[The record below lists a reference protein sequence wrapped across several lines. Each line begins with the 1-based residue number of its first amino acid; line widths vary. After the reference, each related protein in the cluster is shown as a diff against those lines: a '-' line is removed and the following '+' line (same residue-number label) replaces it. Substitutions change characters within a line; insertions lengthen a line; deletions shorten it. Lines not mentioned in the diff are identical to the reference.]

1 MTRTLFRPAAAAAG
15 LLSIALLL
23 AGCGGDEPPATA
35 PSASQAATGTT
46 TAPEPAAGGGAGGST
61 ETTEAAA
68 DGTAAGAA
76 ACAPGDVSADLT
88 LQPGGTRGLLA
99 VTNTSGS
106 ACRVSGSPGVRL
118 LNPAAEPVPLR
129 VSKVDQ
135 PGPAEAVVLEP
146 GRTAFGGLKWTGCDK
161 SSASCGAGNAIEV
174 ELPGAAA
181 WTSVELQ
188 GFPAPEKVAIT
199 MRSLQVGTL
208 QPSHQG
214 VVAW

>member
-1 MTRTLFRPAAAAAG
+1 MTRSLLRPAAAAAG

-23 AGCGGDEPPATA
+23 AGCGGDEPAATA
-35 PSASQAATGTT
+35 PSASQAPTGTT
-46 TAPEPAAGGGAGGST
+46 TAPEPATGGTTAPAEPAAGGT
-61 ETTEAAA
+61 
-68 DGTAAGAA
+68 AA
-76 ACAPGDVSADLT
+76 ACAPADVSADLT

-106 ACRVSGSPGVRL
+106 ACQVSGSPGVRL

-135 PGPAEAVVLEP
+135 PGPAEPVVLEP
-146 GRTAFGGLKWTGCDK
+146 GRTAFGGLKWTGCEK

-174 ELPGAAA
+174 ELPGASA
-181 WTSVELQ
+181 WTGVELQ
-188 GFPAPEKVAIT
+188 GFPTPEKVAIT
-199 MRSLQVGTL
+199 MRSIQVGTL
-208 QPSHQG
+208 QPSNQG

>member
-1 MTRTLFRPAAAAAG
+1 MTRSLLRPAAAAAG

-23 AGCGGDEPPATA
+23 AGCGGGEPPPTA

-46 TAPEPAAGGGAGGST
+46 TAPGPATGGTTAPAEP
-61 ETTEAAA
+61 AA
-68 DGTAAGAA
+68 DGTAA
-76 ACAPGDVSADLT
+76 ACAPADVSADLT

-106 ACRVSGSPGVRL
+106 ACQVSGSPGVRL

-135 PGPAEAVVLEP
+135 PGPAEPVVLEP
-146 GRTAFGGLKWTGCDK
+146 GRTAFGGLKWTGCEK
-161 SSASCGAGNAIEV
+161 SSASCGADNAIEV
-174 ELPGAAA
+174 ELPGASA

-199 MRSLQVGTL
+199 MRSIQVGTL
-208 QPSHQG
+208 QPSNQG

>member
-1 MTRTLFRPAAAAAG
+1 MTRSLLRPAAAAAG

-23 AGCGGDEPPATA
+23 AGCGGGEPPPTA
-35 PSASQAATGTT
+35 PSASQAPTGTT
-46 TAPEPAAGGGAGGST
+46 TAPEPAGGGST
-61 ETTEAAA
+61 GGSTDTTEAAA
-68 DGTAAGAA
+68 GGTAA
-76 ACAPGDVSADLT
+76 ACAPADVSADLT

-106 ACRVSGSPGVRL
+106 ACQVSGSPGVRL

-135 PGPAEAVVLEP
+135 PGPAEPVVLEP
-146 GRTAFGGLKWTGCDK
+146 GRTAFGGLKWTGREK

-174 ELPGAAA
+174 ELPGASA
-181 WTSVELQ
+181 WTGVELQ

-199 MRSLQVGTL
+199 MRSIQVGTL
-208 QPSHQG
+208 QPSNQG

>member
-1 MTRTLFRPAAAAAG
+1 MTRSLLRPAAAAAG

-23 AGCGGDEPPATA
+23 AGCGGDEPAATV
-35 PSASQAATGTT
+35 PSASQAPTGTT
-46 TAPEPAAGGGAGGST
+46 TAPEPATGG
-61 ETTEAAA
+61 TTAPAEAAA
-68 DGTAAGAA
+68 GGTAA
-76 ACAPGDVSADLT
+76 ACAPADVSADLT

-106 ACRVSGSPGVRL
+106 ACQVSGSPGVRL

-135 PGPAEAVVLEP
+135 PGPAEPVVLEP
-146 GRTAFGGLKWTGCDK
+146 GRTAFGGLKWTGCEK
-161 SSASCGAGNAIEV
+161 SAASCGAGNAIEV
-174 ELPGAAA
+174 ELPGASA
-181 WTSVELQ
+181 WTGVELQ

-199 MRSLQVGTL
+199 MRSIQAGTL
-208 QPSHQG
+208 QPSNQG

>member
-1 MTRTLFRPAAAAAG
+1 MTRSLLRPAAAAAG

-23 AGCGGDEPPATA
+23 AGCGGGEPPPTA

-46 TAPEPAAGGGAGGST
+46 TAPGPATGGTTAPAEPAAGGT
-61 ETTEAAA
+61 
-68 DGTAAGAA
+68 AA
-76 ACAPGDVSADLT
+76 ACAPADVSADLT

-106 ACRVSGSPGVRL
+106 ACQVSGSPGVRL

-135 PGPAEAVVLEP
+135 PGPAEPVVLEP
-146 GRTAFGGLKWTGCDK
+146 GRTAFGGLKWTGCEK

-174 ELPGAAA
+174 ELPGASA
-181 WTSVELQ
+181 WTGVELQ

-199 MRSLQVGTL
+199 MRSIQVGTL
-208 QPSHQG
+208 QPSNQG